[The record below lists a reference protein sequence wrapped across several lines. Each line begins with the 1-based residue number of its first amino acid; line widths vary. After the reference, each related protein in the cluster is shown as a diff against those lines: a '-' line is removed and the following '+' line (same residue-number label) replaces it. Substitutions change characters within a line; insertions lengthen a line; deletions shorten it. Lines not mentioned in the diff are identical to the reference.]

1 MCVKVSGEEKMCG
14 KEEGRA
20 RGRCRQIH
28 GFSAGVRTWAVF
40 TSMCWSGSEREW
52 FLQLVEEGRSEAGP
66 AESTIPGPPPCL
78 VSPGCRGGSWAVAF
92 LPWHCSFAGIS
103 GRKPPSSKRKV
114 FLSNFVIWFFQEKM
128 LCPVFPFPLLSE
140 RGMLL
145 GLSLWGQEWGS
156 GERVAERG
164 LSVTWA
170 GPEAGWEGSCPE
182 SRSVWAVMKEEW
194 G

>member
-20 RGRCRQIH
+20 GAGADRSH

-40 TSMCWSGSEREW
+40 TSMCWSGNKREW

-66 AESTIPGPPPCL
+66 AESTIPGPPSCL

-103 GRKPPSSKRKV
+103 GRKHPSSKRKV
-114 FLSNFVIWFFQEKM
+114 FLSNFVICFFHKKT
-128 LCPVFPFPLLSE
+128 LCPVFPFPPVWEGYAPRTEPLGTGEESRE
-140 RGMLL
+140 R
-145 GLSLWGQEWGS
+145 E
-156 GERVAERG
+156 AERG

-170 GPEAGWEGSCPE
+170 GPEAGWEGSCPG
-182 SRSVWAVMKEEW
+182 SRSVWAMMKEEW
-194 G
+194 D